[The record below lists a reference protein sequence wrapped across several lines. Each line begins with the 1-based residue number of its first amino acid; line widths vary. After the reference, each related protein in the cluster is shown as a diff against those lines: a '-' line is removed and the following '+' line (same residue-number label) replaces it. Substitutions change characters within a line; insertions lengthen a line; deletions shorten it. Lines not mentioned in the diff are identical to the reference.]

1 MPLCGNPGITVLVL
15 LLVVLSGCAQP
26 DKTVLQAPVNISAN
40 ITPETTPSPLPL
52 PMQTAILTTSSDITT
67 VTPLVV
73 QSTPVTL
80 PSEPAGYGGYVHYTG
95 ADYSLDYPATW
106 SINVTTLPLRE
117 YHHTW
122 NGCSVTLAWQLDQEL
137 RMFYSGDNSTLFYS
151 SVVNTQRDIWPRDL
165 NTQIDYADI
174 INSILG
180 NPDYCA
186 NTPMGAF
193 TISDVTD
200 APLAGVSYKAIRVD
214 FGKINATGFTD
225 GTGTVYI
232 VTGKNRRGVF
242 TFYRSSPDTGVQ
254 VTIAGYMF
262 NSLRL
267 DSGF

>member
-1 MPLCGNPGITVLVL
+1 MPLRGNPGITVLVL
-15 LLVVLSGCAQP
+15 FLVVLSGCTQP
-26 DKTVLQAPVNISAN
+26 DKTVLHIPVNVSVN
-40 ITPETTPSPLPL
+40 ITSETPASPLPL
-52 PMQTAILTTSSDITT
+52 LTQTAFTTSSSDTTT
-67 VTPLVV
+67 VTRPEA
-73 QSTPVTL
+73 QSTPAATL
-80 PSEPAGYGGYVHYTG
+80 SEPVIPGGYLHYTG

-106 SINVTTLPLRE
+106 GINVTTLPLRE

-137 RMFYSGDNSTLFYS
+137 RMYYSGDNSTLFYS

-180 NPDYCA
+180 DPDYCA
-186 NTPMGAF
+186 NTPIGAF

-214 FGKINATGFTD
+214 FGKINATGFTE

-232 VTGKNRRGVF
+232 ITGKNRRGVF
-242 TFYRSSPDTGVQ
+242 TFYSSSLDPGVKA
-254 VTIAGYMF
+254 TISGYMF

-267 DSGF
+267 DSSF